1 MSVRG
6 LKGDISVYALINC
19 RVEANIITPSLL
31 VRSGL
36 NHNKQKLRG
45 YKTLN
50 YQPLIIY
57 RTVSVLYKV
66 TDSFK
71 LK

>member
-1 MSVRG
+1 MSVKG
-6 LKGDISVYALINC
+6 LKGNISVHALINYKA
-19 RVEANIITPSLL
+19 EADIITLSLL

-36 NHNKQKLRG
+36 NYNRQRLRG

-57 RTVSVLYKV
+57 RTVSILYKV